1 MSSKSRSKLG
11 KFKSSL
17 LLKQPFE
24 WTEKQKQIVET
35 MNDKSTT
42 CVFVD
47 GAAGTGK
54 TSLAV
59 YSALHHLQ
67 HGLIDKIYYMRS
79 AVESSHSKLGSLPG
93 DLDQKSAN
101 FTATLLDGLQ
111 KFLTDEEIKNFI
123 DSRQIESVPLAFLR
137 GRDLQNCIII
147 LDEFQNVYF
156 DELVTVFTRVGHN
169 FLTENFGTGSSK
181 IFAIGDQD
189 QSDLNNGHKSDSR
202 NFTGLF
208 KGEDSKNMGIHTFYL
223 GPEEIKRSPFV
234 RHVVEKVLEYR
245 KNNTKS

>member
-1 MSSKSRSKLG
+1 MSSKSRTRVG
-11 KFKSSL
+11 KFKGL
-17 LLKQPFE
+17 LLSQPFE
-24 WTEKQKQIVET
+24 WTVKQKEIVDT
-35 MNDKSTT
+35 MNGKSTT

-59 YSALHHLQ
+59 YSALMHLQ
-67 HGLIDKIYYMRS
+67 QGLVDKIYYMRS

-93 DLDQKSAN
+93 DLDQKFAN
-101 FTATLLDGLQ
+101 FTASLLDGLS
-111 KFLTDEEIKNFI
+111 KFLTDEEIKLLI
-123 DSRQIESVPLAFLR
+123 DSKKIESVPLAFLR

-169 FLTENFGTGSSK
+169 FLTENNGSGSSK

-189 QSDLNNGHKSDSR
+189 QSDLNNGHKNDSR
-202 NFTGLF
+202 TFMNLF
-208 KGEDSKNMGIHTFYL
+208 SGEDSILLGIHSFYL

-234 RHVVEKVLEYR
+234 KHVVEKVLAYR
-245 KNNTKS
+245 KNTKS